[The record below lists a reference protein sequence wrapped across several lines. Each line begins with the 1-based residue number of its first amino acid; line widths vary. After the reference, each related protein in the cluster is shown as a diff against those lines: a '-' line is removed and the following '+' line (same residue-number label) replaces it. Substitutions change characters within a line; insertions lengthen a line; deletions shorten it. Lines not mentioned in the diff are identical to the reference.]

1 MSIVGIAAWVA
12 VFVVGATL
20 IHTPGSDEFWSI
32 LFIMICGAVL
42 GTLLARLP

>member
-20 IHTPGSDEFWSI
+20 IHTPGAEYPGMF
-32 LFIMICGAVL
+32 FIMVCGCAIGAL
-42 GTLLARLP
+42 IPRLP